1 MEEKRSSMENSVR
14 NPVVAGS
21 FYPADP
27 VTLRKMVT
35 EFVEAAQPDKLKG
48 DVIALVSPHA
58 GYIYSGHVAS
68 YNFKLISGQTY
79 ETVIVIAPSHT
90 EFFNYSSIYNGK
102 AYRTPLGDIPINNEL
117 VEKIASL
124 DNNILIDTKGHIPS
138 PSGRGEHSLEVQLPF
153 LQVVLGN
160 FKLVPIVMGN
170 QNRKTIESLG
180 KALGKALEE
189 ESFLIV
195 ASTDLSHFHDSAAAG
210 RLDQIFID
218 HLRNYD
224 IEGLSKSLS
233 SKTTEACGGGA
244 VLAAMTASLKLGATD
259 CRILKHADSGAVTGD
274 RSNVVGYLSAAIIK
288 NERVKKNPARSD
300 ENSEKTDQTGSGT
313 DNKNSS
319 LSKEDKIFLLK
330 FARKVIETKFSGR
343 NLDIDIPLSP
353 ILKEMRGG
361 FVTLKKNNQLRG
373 CIGYIEAVKP
383 LIETIEDMA
392 ESAAF
397 GDHRFQPVKAEET
410 SELSIEISVLS
421 PISEIKDPLS
431 VEVGLHGLI
440 ITRGVQRGLL
450 LPQVPVEW
458 GWDREKFLNQTCL
471 KAGLPEDAWKSPDTK
486 IEVFT
491 ANIFSEEEFDLP

>member
-1 MEEKRSSMENSVR
+1 
-14 NPVVAGS
+14 
-21 FYPADP
+21 
-27 VTLRKMVT
+27 
-35 EFVEAAQPDKLKG
+35 
-48 DVIALVSPHA
+48 
-58 GYIYSGHVAS
+58 
-68 YNFKLISGQTY
+68 
-79 ETVIVIAPSHT
+79 
-90 EFFNYSSIYNGK
+90 
-102 AYRTPLGDIPINNEL
+102 
-117 VEKIASL
+117 
-124 DNNILIDTKGHIPS
+124 
-138 PSGRGEHSLEVQLPF
+138 
-153 LQVVLGN
+153 
-160 FKLVPIVMGN
+160 
-170 QNRKTIESLG
+170 
-180 KALGKALEE
+180 
-189 ESFLIV
+189 
-195 ASTDLSHFHDSAAAG
+195 
-210 RLDQIFID
+210 
-218 HLRNYD
+218 
-224 IEGLSKSLS
+224 
-233 SKTTEACGGGA
+233 
-244 VLAAMTASLKLGATD
+244 
-259 CRILKHADSGAVTGD
+259 
-274 RSNVVGYLSAAIIK
+274 
-288 NERVKKNPARSD
+288 VKKNPARSD

-361 FVTLKKNNQLRG
+361 FVTLKINNQLRG

-397 GDHRFQPVKAEET
+397 GDHRFQPVKDEET

-486 IEVFT
+486 MEVFT